1 MKDQLGTA
9 CSGLCIVHCLAT
21 PALVAAGGLG
31 AVGGLLASKSFHLA
45 MLAPV
50 LLFAAAS
57 FPSAYRRHRHPG
69 PGLLALAGVGLLI
82 GAHLLPHALE
92 ALITS
97 AGGLALIGAHLWNLH
112 RHGRAAG

>member
-50 LLFAAAS
+50 LLFAAATGTRDQGCS
-57 FPSAYRRHRHPG
+57 LWWAWACWSARIFCPMSWRH
-69 PGLLALAGVGLLI
+69 
-82 GAHLLPHALE
+82 
-92 ALITS
+92 
-97 AGGLALIGAHLWNLH
+97 
-112 RHGRAAG
+112 